1 MKTTLEL
8 IRNEKNLS
16 KEKLSSL
23 SSISVSEISEI
34 ESGKPMTED
43 QRSLLSKA
51 LNVPENDLQSEKKQP
66 LFGWNINLW
75 IVLLSLLFLILSL
88 CIPQTYPILFWEYYT
103 ISDALTYFYLVYYFI
118 LFFVPILLY
127 FLFRKCKMNY
137 LFLLSAILPLI
148 IFSINIFSI
157 NIFLYL

>member
-8 IRNEKNLS
+8 IRNEQNLS
-16 KEKLSSL
+16 REKLSSL

-88 CIPQTYPILFWEYYT
+88 CIPQTYPILFWKYYP
-103 ISDALTYFYLVYYFI
+103 ISNALTYFYLVYYFI

-148 IFSINIFSI
+148 IFSINLFPFII
-157 NIFLYL
+157 KL

>member
-8 IRNEKNLS
+8 IRNEQNLS
-16 KEKLSSL
+16 REKLSSL

-88 CIPQTYPILFWEYYT
+88 CIPQTYPILFWKYYP
-103 ISDALTYFYLVYYFI
+103 ISNALTYFYLVYYFI

-137 LFLLSAILPLI
+137 LFLFGSILPLI
-148 IFSINIFSI
+148 IFSINLFPFII
-157 NIFLYL
+157 KL